1 MAYYDYPY
9 IEPDPWY
16 GNYGSN
22 GAYYMRE
29 MPMPPRPPMPCPKPP
44 HIPEP
49 KPPMP
54 PPSRCPQPKEDYY
67 TYPENLDEALNLI
80 EKSVMDENR
89 DEKFYE
95 CILKMAPA
103 DDKPII
109 EGIMEDER
117 KHSQLFRTIYCELTG
132 HVLPEAPKVEV
143 KCPKVYCEAINE
155 AFHGEL
161 EAVRK
166 YSKVLYAMQNRRHIN
181 MLVEIITDE
190 QRHADLWNHLYSK
203 NECADKCRPKK

>member
-1 MAYYDYPY
+1 MTYYDYPN

-16 GNYGSN
+16 GNYGDN
-22 GAYYMRE
+22 GAYYLRE
-29 MPMPPRPPMPCPKPP
+29 MPMPPRPPMPCPPP
-44 HIPEP
+44 PMPEP

-80 EKSVMDENR
+80 ENAVMDENR

-95 CILKMAPA
+95 CILKLAPA

-132 HVLPEAPKVEV
+132 HVLPEAPKEEV
-143 KCPKVYCEAINE
+143 KCPKVYCEAIYE
-155 AFHGEL
+155 AFKGEL
-161 EAVRK
+161 EGVRR
-166 YSKVLYAMQNRRHIN
+166 YRKVLYAMQNRRHIN

-190 QRHADLWNHLYSK
+190 QKHADLWNHLYSK
-203 NECADKCRPKK
+203 NECAEKCRPKK